1 MKKQILIIAL
11 FSLFGKGTMLAQFG
25 NITASEMQ
33 TYKDSLTGSTI
44 TMLTDTLKNDRF
56 LYQTDP
62 MWTSDG
68 KYLIFRSS
76 SRGEKMDKNKKTE
89 RREKGEKR
97 GERGKRP
104 SSPTQYFFIEMNTG
118 NIIQATE
125 SAVPSSVF
133 LANKSNKMFISRRE
147 KEEWNMYVM
156 DLDRFFADA
165 KTGKASKPSDYET
178 LIGSFPAEMG
188 KPGGFA
194 VDCND
199 DYAYITVER
208 EGTEEEKERMMKS
221 AFVPQ
226 SNQPIKIQPTLCGI
240 RKMNLATGEVTKVID
255 TEFKTGHIQASRFA
269 PGEIVFC
276 NETGGDAHQRMW
288 FCTADG
294 SVFKPLY
301 KETDLDWVTHETFT
315 TKDYVYFNI
324 LGFQPR
330 LRKQASG
337 IARINLRTDD
347 VEMIGQVEMEK
358 DRKAI
363 EGQLTGRGFWHCNA
377 SSDNRWAA
385 GDTFGGSVWLIDVE
399 TGKRHWLVSDTKM
412 RPDHAHPSFS
422 PDGTK
427 VLFQSGHFT
436 NGKRLN
442 LMMIDINSAIC
453 NDIDS
458 K

>member
-1 MKKQILIIAL
+1 MRKLCLTIILLIGFSKAL
-11 FSLFGKGTMLAQFG
+11 FAQFG
-25 NITASEMQ
+25 NCTASEMQ
-33 TYKDSLTGSTI
+33 TYTDHETGNTI
-44 TMLTDTLKNDRF
+44 TILTDTLKNDRF

-68 KYLIFRSS
+68 KYLLFRSS
-76 SRGEKMDKNKKTE
+76 SRGNGEKIE
-89 RREKGEKR
+89 RTLPNGEKR
-97 GERGKRP
+97 
-104 SSPTQYFFIEMNTG
+104 SWTPTQIYFIEMATG
-118 NIIQATE
+118 QIIQATE
-125 SAVPSSVF
+125 GPDLGSAF
-133 LANKSNKMFISRRE
+133 LANKSNRMFISRKE
-147 KEEWNMYVM
+147 KEDWNLYVM
-156 DLDRFFADA
+156 NLDKFFADV
-165 KTGKASKPSDYET
+165 KQGKVGKPAAYET
-178 LIGSFPAEMG
+178 LLGTFPTNMG
-188 KPGGFA
+188 RPGGYA
-194 VDCND
+194 IDCND

-208 EGTEEEKERMMKS
+208 EGTEEEKERMAKN
-221 AFVPQ
+221 AFLPE
-226 SNQPIKIQPTLCGI
+226 SNQPVKIKPSLCGI

-255 TEFKTGHIQASRFA
+255 TEFKTGHIQASRFT

-301 KETDLDWVTHETFT
+301 KETPLDWVTHETFA

-330 LRKQASG
+330 LRKQVSG

-347 VEMIGQVEMEK
+347 VELVGQVELDK

-377 SSDNRWAA
+377 SRDNRWAA
-385 GDTFGGSVWLIDVE
+385 GDTFGGNVWLINVQ
-399 TGKRHWLVSDTKM
+399 TGQRHWLVSDTKM
-412 RPDHAHPSFS
+412 KPDHAHPSFS

-436 NGKRLN
+436 NGTRLN
-442 LMMIDINSAIC
+442 LMMVDITSFN
-453 NDIDS
+453 N
-458 K
+458 